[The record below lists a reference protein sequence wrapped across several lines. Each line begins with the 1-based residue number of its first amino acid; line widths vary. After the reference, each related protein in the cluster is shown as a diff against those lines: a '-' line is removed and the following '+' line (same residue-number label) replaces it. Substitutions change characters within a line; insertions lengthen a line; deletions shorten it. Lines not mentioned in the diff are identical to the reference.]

1 MRQSTKSD
9 TRMHT
14 PKKLRSGKIIDEKEG
29 QNISKMSEREDEQD
43 NENACSLLDDTVG
56 EKK

>member
-1 MRQSTKSD
+1 
-9 TRMHT
+9 MHT
-14 PKKLRSGKIIDEKEG
+14 RKKLWSGKIIDEKEG
-29 QNISKMSEREDEQD
+29 QNMSKMSKREDEQD